1 MIKKI
6 GHYFSLVTFAHTL
19 FALPFAL
26 IGYFTATQLHQAPAK
41 WSLFVLVLLCMVF
54 ARNAAMGF
62 NRWADWQLDAKNPRT
77 AAREIPAGM
86 ISPRK
91 GLLFSL
97 LNAALFCALTWF
109 INPLCFWLSPVALL
123 VILGYS
129 LTKRFTA
136 LCHFI
141 LGLGLSLA
149 PIGAYLSVTGQFH
162 WLPLLYSAVVFTWVS
177 GFDIIYSLQ
186 DLEFDQGQKLFSIP
200 VLLGRKGA
208 LRLSSAIHVLS
219 ALLVILA
226 GILAQF
232 AWLYWVGALIFIL
245 LLIYQHRIVKPDD
258 LSRVTRA
265 FGTTNGYASV
275 LFALFYLLNLFL

>member
-26 IGYFTATQLHQAPAK
+26 IGYFTATQLHHAPAK

-77 AAREIPAGM
+77 ASREIPAGM

-91 GLLFSL
+91 GLFFSL

-136 LCHFI
+136 LCHFV

-232 AWLYWVGALIFIL
+232 AWLYWVGTAIFIL